1 MRGRLPLCCRGIACF
16 KSGAA
21 AGAAMIPHLFTP
33 FDLGSLVLPNR
44 IAISPMCQYS
54 AADGSATD
62 WHVQHWMTLAMSSAG
77 MITIEATGVERRGRI
92 THGCLGLY
100 SDENEAAARRT
111 LLAARRVAP
120 SGTRFGIQLAH
131 AGRKA
136 SVMFPW
142 RGGKPLTEA
151 EDAWPTIAPSA
162 IPFDDGWHVPEPLDR
177 DGIAGVVEAF
187 VQAARRADAAGFD
200 FVEIHG
206 AHGYLIHEF
215 LSPFSNKRTDEY
227 GGPLE
232 NRMRLL
238 LEVAHA
244 VRAALPA
251 RLTIGARL
259 SGTEWVE
266 GGFSIDEAVIVAR
279 ALKDA
284 GVAFVC
290 ASSGGNFAKAQVPFA
305 PLYQV
310 HLAEKIRREAGM
322 PTRAVGLITEPSQAE
337 AIVSEGKADIVAL
350 ARAILAD
357 PRWPWRA
364 AAELGAPIL
373 TPPQY
378 ARAIPT
384 IEKWSPRLEQ
394 GRATAA

>member
-1 MRGRLPLCCRGIACF
+1 MP
-16 KSGAA
+16 SS
-21 AGAAMIPHLFTP
+21 LFTP
-33 FDLGSLVLPNR
+33 IEIGGLALPNR
-44 IAISPMCQYS
+44 IAVSPMCQYS

-62 WHVQHWMTLAMSSAG
+62 WHVQHWMTLAMSGAG
-77 MITIEATGVERRGRI
+77 MITIEATAVERRGRI

-100 SDENEAAARRT
+100 SDENEAAAGRT

-120 SGTRFGIQLAH
+120 PGTRFGIQLAH

-136 SVMFPW
+136 SVKYPW
-142 RGGKPLTEA
+142 EGGKPLTHL

-162 IPFDDGWHVPEPLDR
+162 IPFDDGWHVPEALDR
-177 DGIAGVVEAF
+177 DGVARIVQAF
-187 VQAARRADAAGFD
+187 VQAAKRAERAGFD

-215 LSPFSNKRTDEY
+215 LSPFSNRRTDEY
-227 GGPLE
+227 GGSLE
-232 NRMRLL
+232 NRMRLIL
-238 LEVAHA
+238 DVAEA
-244 VRAALPA
+244 VRAALPS
-251 RLTIGARL
+251 RMMIGARL

-266 GGFSIDEAVIVAR
+266 GGFSIDEAVAVAR
-279 ALKDA
+279 ALKEA

-290 ASSGGNFAKAQVPFA
+290 ASSGGNFAKAQVPLA

-310 HLAEKIRREAGM
+310 HLAERIRREADM

-337 AIVSEGKADIVAL
+337 AIVADGKADIVAL

-384 IEKWSPRLEQ
+384 ITQWAHPPREQ
-394 GRATAA
+394 RATAA

>member
-1 MRGRLPLCCRGIACF
+1 MT
-16 KSGAA
+16 S
-21 AGAAMIPHLFTP
+21 HLFTP
-33 FDLGSLVLPNR
+33 IDIGNLTLPNR
-44 IAISPMCQYS
+44 IAVSPMCQYS

-62 WHVQHWMTLAMSSAG
+62 WHVQHWMTLAMSGAG
-77 MITIEATGVERRGRI
+77 MITIEATAVERRGRI

-120 SGTRFGIQLAH
+120 PGTRFGIQLAH

-136 SVMFPW
+136 SVTYPW
-142 RGGKPLTEA
+142 EGGKPLTHA

-162 IPFDDGWHVPEPLDR
+162 MPFDDGWHVPEALDR
-177 DGIAGVVEAF
+177 DGIARIVQAF
-187 VQAARRADAAGFD
+187 VQAARRAERAGFD
-200 FVEIHG
+200 FIEIHG

-215 LSPFSNKRTDEY
+215 LSPFSNKRTDEF
-227 GGPLE
+227 GGSLE
-232 NRMRLL
+232 NRMRLM
-238 LEVAHA
+238 LEVAGA
-244 VRAALPA
+244 VRAALPM
-251 RLTIGARL
+251 RMMIGARL

-266 GGFSIDEAVIVAR
+266 GGFSIDEAVVAAR
-279 ALKDA
+279 ALKDK

-310 HLAEKIRREAGM
+310 HLAEKIRREAGI

-337 AIVSEGKADIVAL
+337 AIVADGKADVVAL

-364 AAELGAPIL
+364 AAELGAPIPA
-373 TPPQY
+373 PPQY

-384 IEKWSPRLEQ
+384 ITQWARPPQQE
-394 GRATAA
+394 RATAA